1 MTSGPWPRAVPAGH
15 PAAPSLGVEE
25 EFFLVDPGSRAVA
38 SLGSRVVARARAA
51 VGDLV
56 SGEFD
61 ECQVEVKTPPC
72 REGAELY
79 DELVAVRGA
88 AAVAARAEGL
98 GICPSATPVI
108 RGEGPAVVGTHPRYR
123 AGLDQFGALLDGFA
137 ICAAHV
143 HVHVP
148 DRELAVLVGNHLRP
162 WLPLLVAMS
171 ANSPFLDGRDMGYAS
186 WRTVIRARFPTLG
199 APPYVESLDHYERLT
214 AALQETEAMLDAR
227 IPFWD
232 VRPHPRLPTVEIRVV
247 DVPVEAADTVA
258 LAVPIRALVVTAGAL
273 VQGGCPGPRACSE
286 LVRAAYWRAARDGW
300 PGEGVDALTGRIL
313 PYAVQAARLVEYVR
327 PALEEYGDLD
337 RALGFLRR
345 LAERG
350 CGAQRQR
357 AAWNRRASPAD
368 VVDDLRRLGLEGG
381 PQGPR
386 SPQGRSPDDASPS
399 GLRECGQRGECGHQH
414 VPVRGA
420 ERIQRTDG

>member
-1 MTSGPWPRAVPAGH
+1 MTSGPWPGPGPAGH

-38 SLGSRVVARARAA
+38 SLGSQVVARARAA

-72 REGAELY
+72 RDGAELY
-79 DELVAVRGA
+79 DQLIAVRGA
-88 AAVAARAEGL
+88 AVAAARAEGL
-98 GICPSATPVI
+98 GICASGTPVI
-108 RGEGPAVVGTHPRYR
+108 LGEGPAVVGDHPRYR

-186 WRTVIRARFPTLG
+186 WRTVIRARFPALG

-214 AALQETEAMLDAR
+214 AALEETEAMLDAR

-232 VRPHPRLPTVEIRVV
+232 VRPNPRLPTLEIRVMDVSV
-247 DVPVEAADTVA
+247 DVADTVA
-258 LAVPIRALVVTAGAL
+258 LAVLIRALVVTAGAL
-273 VQGGCPGPRACSE
+273 VHRGCPGPQTCGE
-286 LVRAAYWRAARDGW
+286 LVHAAYWRAARDGW
-300 PGEGVDALTGRIL
+300 PGKGVDALTGRIL
-313 PYAVQAARLVEYVR
+313 PCSVQAARLVEHVR

-337 RALGFLRR
+337 LAVGFLRR

-350 CGAQRQR
+350 SGAQRQR
-357 AAWNRRASPAD
+357 SWSRPRTPGAA
-368 VVDDLRRLGLEGG
+368 
-381 PQGPR
+381 
-386 SPQGRSPDDASPS
+386 PS
-399 GLRECGQRGECGHQH
+399 A
-414 VPVRGA
+414 P
-420 ERIQRTDG
+420 